1 MSNKILFFGN
11 ERLATGAQTS
21 APTLQ
26 ALIDADYNVVAVVVA
41 QAEAGKSR
49 REREL
54 EVATIAKAH
63 DIPLL
68 SPDKPADAIA
78 EIVAFDAEIAV
89 LIAYGNLLPEALLDV
104 FPHGIINV
112 HPSLLPLHRGS
123 TPVESAILDGDH
135 QTGVSLIRLTKL
147 MDAGPVYAQ
156 QAVKLKGGE
165 TKPRLAEQLSLIGTN
180 LVLEH
185 LPGILDGSLQP
196 VGQDDQQAS
205 YDERITKADGRLDW
219 NKPAVRLE
227 REVRAYLDWPRS
239 RATIGSTDVIVTKAH
254 IAEGSGTPG
263 SLALSG
269 KDLGIYTSENILMID
284 SLIPAGKKE
293 MSAQAFLAGYKSI

>member
-11 ERLATGAQTS
+11 ERLATGARTS

-26 ALIDADYNVVAVVVA
+26 ALIDAGYNVVAVVVA

-54 EVATIAKAH
+54 EVASIAKAH

-68 SPDKPADAIA
+68 SPDKPAEAID
-78 EIVAFDAEIAV
+78 EIATFGAEIAV

-104 FPHGIINV
+104 FPYGIINV

-123 TPVESAILDGDH
+123 TPVESAILDGDV
-135 QTGVSLIRLTKL
+135 QTGVSLIQLTKL
-147 MDAGPVYAQ
+147 MDAGPVYGQ
-156 QAVKLKGGE
+156 QTVPLKGDE
-165 TKPRLAEQLSLIGTN
+165 TKPQLAQQLSLIGTK

-196 VGQDDQQAS
+196 VPQDDKQAS
-205 YDERITKADGRLDW
+205 YDEPIAKGDGRLDW

-239 RATIGSTDVIVTKAH
+239 RTTIGSTDVIITKAH
-254 IAEGSGTPG
+254 LAEGSGAPG
-263 SLALSG
+263 SLALG
-269 KDLGIYTSENILMID
+269 DKQLGVYTAENILMID

-293 MSAQAFLAGYKSI
+293 MSAEAFLAGYKSI